1 MRYHLIVSH
10 GGFAA
15 GMAEALGMLVGK
27 REDVLQVSFRDG
39 MALPA
44 FQEQVRQVT
53 ALITAEDEVIVMADL
68 VNGSPLTT
76 TMAALSEGP
85 GLDNVRAVGGMNLPM
100 AVTAIGE
107 EDGLLDET
115 VEAMRSCAVEEVKLF
130 RTETNAD
137 SDDDI

>member
-15 GMAEALGMLVGK
+15 GMAEALGMLVGQ
-27 REDVLQVSFRDG
+27 REDVLQVSFWDG

-53 ALITAEDEVIVMADL
+53 APITAEDEVIVMADL

-100 AVTAIGE
+100 AVAAIEGE
-107 EDGLLDET
+107 DDPLDDT
-115 VEAMRSCAVEEVKLF
+115 VEAMKACAKEEVKQF
-130 RTETNAD
+130 QTETG

>member
-10 GGFAA
+10 GGFAS
-15 GMAEALGMLVGK
+15 GLAEALGMLVGK

-44 FQEQVRQVT
+44 FQAQVRQVT
-53 ALITAEDEVIVMADL
+53 APITAEDEVLVLADL

-76 TMAALSEGP
+76 TMAVLSEGP
-85 GLDNVRAVGGMNLPM
+85 GLAGVRAVGGMNLPM
-100 AVTAIGE
+100 AVAAIEGE
-107 EDGLLDET
+107 DDPLDET
-115 VEAMRSCAVEEVKLF
+115 VEAMKACAAEEIKQF
-130 RTETNAD
+130 QTETNTD